1 MKTIITTISLVIL
14 LQFSFTTTVNAV
26 DVRQTCIE
34 GLAENSDLIFSQSE
48 YNTLLNDCIKKFS
61 KYEAPPKKWEE
72 DPKYAKRRSVL
83 GTVFK
88 LIGIFVLVLIGYLPF
103 ALITYFGTE
112 CGVTNKRVVSKKGI
126 ISRNVSEM
134 NLTSIESV
142 NIDQGVLGR
151 VLKVGT
157 LKISGRGTTAVVFS
171 NIDDPISIRKLI
183 QNKN

>member
-1 MKTIITTISLVIL
+1 MSYIKNNL
-14 LQFSFTTTVNAV
+14 NP
-26 DVRQTCIE
+26 
-34 GLAENSDLIFSQSE
+34 SE
-48 YNTLLNDCIKKFS
+48 KLKFHSRVSKKFVIFNYLLLAVGAFAVFYYLDGLS
-61 KYEAPPKKWEE
+61 EAIT
-72 DPKYAKRRSVL
+72 A
-83 GTVFK
+83 
-88 LIGIFVLVLIGYLPF
+88 FVLVLIGYLPF